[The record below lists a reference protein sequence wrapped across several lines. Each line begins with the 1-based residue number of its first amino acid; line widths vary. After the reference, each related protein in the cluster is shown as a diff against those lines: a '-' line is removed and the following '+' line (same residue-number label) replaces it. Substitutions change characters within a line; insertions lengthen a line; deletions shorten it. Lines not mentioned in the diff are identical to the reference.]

1 MPYPLRC
8 QSETHM
14 TAQIESCN
22 PQQVLGFSALVAAYP
37 YDLPVWMPDVLVRL
51 AKYVTDPNPIKG
63 TVRKAFGEFWR
74 THQDTWPMLKKK
86 FTDDQLFSL
95 TNLLASPS
103 YFT

>member
-1 MPYPLRC
+1 
-8 QSETHM
+8 M
-14 TAQIESCN
+14 TAQIQSCN